1 MKHRS
6 AFIFIFLI
14 ATVPAPCLCINYSA
28 GIEISYQDEDL
39 QLSLMVA
46 AEPKIIKCEGYL
58 HYSYTN
64 NILISDLKIKPND
77 LHSKSASE
85 IMALNA
91 ITTVVNKIP
100 LLIYYKEKERQQE
113 TGYEDLYAEKF
124 INEWKKSEKQF
135 QETEKRIAGY

>member
-1 MKHRS
+1 MKHRLT
-6 AFIFIFLI
+6 FIFIFLI
-14 ATVPAPCLCINYSA
+14 ATAPAPCLCINYSA
-28 GIEISYQDEDL
+28 GIEICYQNEDL

-46 AEPKIIKCEGYL
+46 AEQKIIKGEGHL
-58 HYSYTN
+58 HYSYTK
-64 NILISDLKIKPND
+64 NIFTGDLKIKPNN

-85 IMALNA
+85 IMALNT

-100 LLIYYKEKERQQE
+100 LLIYYKEKERQQK

-135 QETEKRIAGY
+135 QETEKRIASY